1 MTKGRRNQYNRPLSA
16 GDLPKSKLKRRLCT
30 ACSKRHIHRT
40 DETVRFK
47 DGIANILCADRAREA
62 IIIETKLINN
72 MRKQGYVLKEKN
84 ITKGKKPVDTR
95 YKLIQ
100 LAINRKLLTISEK
113 LTLIDYYGL
122 ALLHR
127 KLPA

>member
-1 MTKGRRNQYNRPLSA
+1 
-16 GDLPKSKLKRRLCT
+16 
-30 ACSKRHIHRT
+30 
-40 DETVRFK
+40 
-47 DGIANILCADRAREA
+47 
-62 IIIETKLINN
+62 
-72 MRKQGYVLKEKN
+72 MRKQGYVLKSKD
-84 ITKGKKPVDTR
+84 ISQGKIPVDTR

-113 LTLIDYYGL
+113 LTLIDYYGT

>member
-1 MTKGRRNQYNRPLSA
+1 MTKRRNQYYRPQDA
-16 GDLPKSKLKRRLCT
+16 GSLPKAKQKRRLCT
-30 ACSKRHIHRT
+30 ACKKYHIHPT
-40 DETVRFK
+40 DETVRFQN
-47 DGIANILCADRAREA
+47 GIANPICAARVNEA
-62 IIIETKLINN
+62 ITIETKLIDK
-72 MRKQGYVLKEKN
+72 MRKQGYVLKSKD
-84 ITKGKKPVDTR
+84 ISQGKIPVDTR

-113 LTLIDYYGL
+113 LTLIDYYGT